1 MVSLSNHQE
10 GQAVCT
16 NAKVFVMITKNSQP
30 SFLREPQAV
39 VKTRGV
45 RASPEPSVYAGSS
58 STARLDQGGDRQ
70 KN

>member
-1 MVSLSNHQE
+1 MSDDTKTMCKRQ
-10 GQAVCT
+10 T
-16 NAKVFVMITKNSQP
+16 IVMITKNSQP
-30 SFLREPQAV
+30 PFLCEPQAV

-45 RASPEPSVYAGSS
+45 RASLEPSVYAGSG